1 MLLGLA
7 LVIVALVK
15 LQDLVVLDKVSIP
28 HIRDPLKPK
37 LAFLFLARH
46 VMPLDILWEHF
57 FEVWP
62 SHWQT
67 VFSNKVNFGQCQSS

>member
-7 LVIVALVK
+7 LVMVALVK
-15 LQDLVVLDKVSIP
+15 LQGDRDKASSSSP
-28 HIRDPLKPK
+28 QIRDPLKPK

-57 FEVWP
+57 FEVLEMHAFFT
-62 SHWQT
+62 SIAVLAQFH
-67 VFSNKVNFGQCQSS
+67 